1 MSAKEK
7 KIVRELAMLA
17 AMPDDQIDFS
27 DIPEIVDWSS
37 AVVGKFYRPI
47 KTPVTLRLDA
57 DVLAWLKSQGPGY
70 QTRINRM
77 LRSEMRRTRQVGPRS
92 RGKNRTLRGSR

>member
-77 LRSEMRRTRQVGPRS
+77 LRSEMRRTSSARPRS
-92 RGKNRTLRGSR
+92 RGHKSRRSQ